1 MMKSDFFM
9 QIIMGGSQSL
19 EIPGGGT
26 EGYHVLRVQENSPG
40 AVAGLE
46 VSCQ

>member
-1 MMKSDFFM
+1 
-9 QIIMGGSQSL
+9 MGGSQSI

-40 AVAGLE
+40 GQAGLE
-46 VSCQ
+46 VTVIDDMIAWN